1 MTIRFAATTVLAG
14 ISALALTACGQDP
27 APAETD
33 MAAETEMDMPA
44 DDAMA
49 QTATAVLKDTNGNEV
64 GTVTATGSGEMLM
77 LSINAMG
84 MPEGEHGAHIH
95 TTGDCSA
102 SDFTSAGG
110 HWNPTDVN
118 HGTESAEPNPHAGD
132 LPNLTIAAD
141 GTGSMEGTSTG
152 TFEGLMDADGSAF
165 VIHADPDD
173 YQSQPSGDAGARI
186 ACGVFT
192 AS

>member
-1 MTIRFAATTVLAG
+1 MKKNLVATTMLAG
-14 ISALALTACGQDP
+14 FGALALSACSDDP
-27 APAETD
+27 APTEPAADNNMD
-33 MAAETEMDMPA
+33 MAAEQPA
-44 DDAMA
+44 NE
-49 QTATAVLKDTNGNEV
+49 TATAVLKDAQGNEV
-64 GTVTATGSGEMLM
+64 GTVTATGNGEMLM
-77 LSINAMG
+77 ISVNAMD

-118 HGTESAEPNPHAGD
+118 HGTQSEEPNPHAGD
-132 LPNLTIAAD
+132 LPNLSIGAD
-141 GTGSMEGTSTG
+141 GTGTLEGTSTG
-152 TFEGLMDADGSAF
+152 TFSGLMDADGSAF

-173 YQSQPSGDAGARI
+173 YKSQPSGDAGARI